1 MKKLLYTS
9 TIFFL
14 ISCSQ
19 VPGIFVGKGTTGYID
34 EVGINAEFNKPT
46 GLCLDD
52 SGNLFVAD
60 SKNKLIRKVTPEGKV
75 STFAGVQGD
84 NTVLGYPFDCAF
96 DSKGNLYISND
107 GEPSVIN
114 KVTPDGKVSVF
125 AGGGDI
131 RYNLPKE
138 GIPATEI
145 NISSSKGIA
154 IDSKDNIYVL
164 FGNSL
169 MPVAVAKITQDSK
182 AFDFSSD
189 IIKGEIY
196 YFITIDKEKDNFYF
210 VNVPS
215 PFPTNLCKISLTTKE
230 LKYLPVNNNSMFE
243 KPFWKT
249 FGKYVDDYDSYRT
262 FGSMTLDKKG
272 NIYIVNDFN
281 PSGIL
286 KILKDETTV
295 NVITELNENDRDVIT
310 GFTDLAID
318 DKRNILYFS
327 NPTKNKIYKINLK

>member
-1 MKKLLYTS
+1 MKNKLNKLLS
-9 TIFFL
+9 LSVLFL
-14 ISCSQ
+14 LIVACSQ
-19 VPGIFVGKGTTGYID
+19 VPGIFVGKDTAGYID

-154 IDSKDNIYVL
+154 IDSKDNVYVL
-164 FGNSL
+164 FGGIV
-169 MPVAVAKITQDSK
+169 PDGVAIINQDGN
-182 AFDFSSD
+182 AFVDSH
-189 IIKGEIY
+189 IIEGPSNY
-196 YFITIDKEKDNFYF
+196 WITINKENDNFYF
-210 VNVPS
+210 VTNSTALPS
-215 PFPTNLCKISLTTKE
+215 SIYKNSL
-230 LKYLPVNNNSMFE
+230 VNKKPEFLLANYNFMFDI
-243 KPFWKT
+243 PFWET
-249 FGKYVDDYDSYRT
+249 RYGDYDSYRS
-262 FGSMTLDKKG
+262 FGSMTLDKNG
-272 NIYIVNDFN
+272 NIYILNRGK
-281 PSGIL
+281 PCGIL
-286 KILKDETTV
+286 KILKDEKSIE
-295 NVITELNENDRDVIT
+295 VIIQISEDNDLFISDV
-310 GFTDLAID
+310 DLAID
-318 DKRNILYFS
+318 KERNILYLSSS
-327 NPTKNKIYKINLK
+327 NKNKIYKIFLK

>member
-60 SKNKLIRKVTPEGKV
+60 MGNKLIRKVTPEGKV
-75 STFAGVQGD
+75 STFAGIQGD
-84 NTVLGYPFDCAF
+84 NTVLESPFDCDF
-96 DSKGNLYISND
+96 DSKGNLYVSND
-107 GEPSVIN
+107 SVIN
-114 KVTPDGKVSVF
+114 KVIPEGKISVF

-154 IDSKDNIYVL
+154 IDSKDNVYVL
-164 FGNSL
+164 FGGIV
-169 MPVAVAKITQDSK
+169 PDGVAIINQDGN
-182 AFDFSSD
+182 AFVDSH
-189 IIKGEIY
+189 IIEGPSNY
-196 YFITIDKEKDNFYF
+196 WITINKENDNFYF
-210 VNVPS
+210 VTNSTALPS
-215 PFPTNLCKISLTTKE
+215 SIYKNSL
-230 LKYLPVNNNSMFE
+230 VNKKPEFLLANYNFMFDI
-243 KPFWKT
+243 PFWET
-249 FGKYVDDYDSYRT
+249 RYGDYDSYRS
-262 FGSMTLDKKG
+262 FGSMTLDKNG
-272 NIYIVNDFN
+272 NIYILNRGK
-281 PSGIL
+281 PCGIL
-286 KILKDETTV
+286 KILKDEKSIE
-295 NVITELNENDRDVIT
+295 VIIQISEDNDLFISDV
-310 GFTDLAID
+310 DLAID
-318 DKRNILYFS
+318 KERNILYLSSS
-327 NPTKNKIYKINLK
+327 NKNKIYKIFLK